1 MYKRSEELK
10 SVLDSIP
17 EFSDAIYDEGILRDI
32 RFKFIYQ
39 NETFLLIY
47 KFDYTTPR
55 LYRIRKD
62 KLLTETKDV
71 IVPKEIKQKIDE
83 ITTNLQAVNGA
94 YYPLVPGQKKQTGSV
109 VFVSKYLN
117 EYANADRIIDYISTT
132 YKVYVNDEK
141 VNEVEMSYLKK
152 TKGWV
157 LEKEKIQDEENG
169 DVIRANLSIFQ
180 NDIENRL
187 NKFEETED
195 LLMKAADLFLKGH
208 D

>member
-1 MYKRSEELK
+1 VYKRAEELK

-17 EFSDAIYDEGILRDI
+17 EFSDAIYDDGILRDI

-39 NETFLLIY
+39 NVTFLLIY
-47 KFDYTTPR
+47 KFDYGNPR
-55 LYRIRKD
+55 LYRVRKD

-71 IVPKEIKQKIDE
+71 IVPKEIKQKIGE
-83 ITTNLQAVNGA
+83 ITEKLKQVNGA
-94 YYPLVPGQKKQTGSV
+94 YYPLVPGQKTQTGSV
-109 VFVSKYLN
+109 TFTSRYLN
-117 EYANADRIIDYISTT
+117 EYANAERIIDYICVT
-132 YKVYVNDEK
+132 YTVQANNEN
-141 VNEVEMSYLKK
+141 VNEVEMSFIKNP
-152 TKGWV
+152 KGWY
-157 LEKEKIQDEENG
+157 LEKEKIQNPENG
-169 DVIRANLSIFQ
+169 DIIRANLSIFQ